1 MDAQTEV
8 LPLRSITFDD
18 DRHPFATQS
27 LWNITKIIDWCNW
40 RENKTKYYHKRD
52 SNKQPLTVPLYV
64 RYSNEGINV
73 RENRRGNQELTI
85 QKHWYVRYSNEG
97 IHVRENRRGNQELTI
112 QKHWQHGV
120 HKTQNEDKQSG
131 KLNTESLKNEQQG
144 PRQIPGVLTNGK
156 QFLLLIR
163 HPLFY
168 SYIQSSQGKSLG
180 SDRGKTTS
188 T

>member
-85 QKHWYVRYSNEG
+85 QKHW
-97 IHVRENRRGNQELTI
+97 
-112 QKHWQHGV
+112 QHGV

-131 KLNTESLKNEQQG
+131 KLNTENLKNEQQG